1 MNVLLRESAVNDD
14 WHDGDMVLA
23 GRFEYE
29 RIGATGDK
37 AIRINGIPRGNEDVD
52 FVGMSQERAY
62 GLVLTRQVEKGLGLI
77 GEYGEAKKDDGSQ
90 DEESAFHRPRSLPA
104 FAREVQRA
112 NPIPTLSTFTT

>member
-29 RIGATGDK
+29 RIGATGEK

-52 FVGMSQERAY
+52 CVGMSQERVY
-62 GLVLTRQVEKGLGLI
+62 GLVRTRQVERGLGLI
-77 GEYGEAKKDDGSQ
+77 GEEGDSQKDEGIQEEGS
-90 DEESAFHRPRSLPA
+90 EFHRHR
-104 FAREVQRA
+104 
-112 NPIPTLSTFTT
+112 